1 MTKRMDVRDIRQ
13 FDQDGIRA
21 REKRNYLLKEGII
34 RRGAE
39 PESFYME
46 RANRLYRYEA
56 VDRIILLSRES
67 EKIYLKRLAEDIIKK
82 SSTWRRAPDDRL
94 ILEAYYTFIDD
105 IEIIDSEER
114 GRQKDVRILQ
124 INLVS
129 DLYFIAEYYISEIN
143 KDSKKLPK
151 KLVRILAGLPPKEH
165 KETLFKDIPYYDPKD
180 AFDLLIQMTNDRS
193 LIEYFEFFRSFFV
206 KKHWNSEEIF
216 KKLKQL
222 LEIEILTSIHAGLF
236 DLHQILDILHKS
248 LLIDT
253 PSEIVYLKNEISNY
267 FEIVSN
273 PEKYTDILFRKYLD
287 IFTFLQ
293 KYEESEDYLDKLY
306 FLEESR
312 KKIRES
318 ENLVEN
324 NFVQPFKKLYLDILR
339 KWMDITFKEG
349 EKLLSRA
356 SLKVGLE
363 TKRALLK
370 ERIPISISIKNVG
383 IGPAKNV
390 RTNLHDSPQYTILG
404 ENIHIIE
411 VLQRNE
417 VGYAEFSINPFKKD
431 NIDLTFSIS
440 YGDKKI
446 EIKDT
451 LVFVQEKEIGEIDNP
466 YNYTKPAVGDMFF
479 GRKTLLEW
487 VENNVKDRD
496 IYQNILIKGQRR
508 AGKTSF
514 LKRLEKSLGSICYC
528 VYIDVQLYLDP
539 ETKDIDFLQKI
550 CEELEKI
557 SGVPAPHEAVFAKKS
572 YGAFSEYID
581 DILKALKRNKE
592 KNGIIFI
599 FDEFGK
605 LESQI
610 KSEKFKVQ
618 FLRYLRGFFQR
629 HNKVSGIIS
638 GNLDKLNSSDWKEFF
653 TTFDPQKVGALEK
666 EAAENLIAKPVKG
679 VLQYDQYAVKKILD
693 FSGRHPYYIQV
704 ICGNLVEYIQK
715 KKKWNFIDVKD
726 VNTVILN
733 EAKETAQHTLELT
746 WRELE
751 PMEKNILYALSQLRK
766 QHKRSIG
773 LEELHVHMQKN
784 KIMKKEWEVR
794 SILDA
799 LKEKDMVVRSGDF
812 PPYYDFNIVLFRD
825 WLVENGRYVGE

>member
-1 MTKRMDVRDIRQ
+1 MTKRIGVHDIRQ
-13 FDQDGIRA
+13 FDQDGIRE
-21 REKRNYLLKEGII
+21 REKRNYSLKEGII
-34 RRGAE
+34 RRGT
-39 PESFYME
+39 ESEIFYME

-56 VDRIILLSRES
+56 VDRIILLSRGS

-94 ILEAYYTFIDD
+94 IQEADFTFTDN
-105 IEIIDSEER
+105 IEIIDSERR
-114 GRQKDVRILQ
+114 GRQKDVKILQ

-129 DLYFIAEYYISEIN
+129 DLYFIADYYISEIN
-143 KDSKKLPK
+143 KDPKKLPK
-151 KLVRILAGLPPKEH
+151 KLVRILAGLPPK
-165 KETLFKDIPYYDPKD
+165 KYRETIFKDIPHYDPKD
-180 AFDLLIQMTNDRS
+180 AFDLLIQMTKDWA

-206 KKHWNSEEIF
+206 KKHWNTKEIS
-216 KKLKQL
+216 KKLKPL
-222 LEIEILTSIHAGLF
+222 LEIETPTRIHAGLF
-236 DLHQILDILHKS
+236 DLHQILDIIHKS
-248 LLIDT
+248 LLINT
-253 PSEIVYLKNEISNY
+253 SSEIFHLENEISSY
-267 FEIVSN
+267 FETVPN
-273 PEKYTDILFRKYLD
+273 PEKYTDMLFRKYLD

-293 KYEESEDYLDKLY
+293 KYEESKDYLDKLY

-349 EKLLSRA
+349 EKLLNRA
-356 SLKVGLE
+356 SLKAELE
-363 TKRALLK
+363 TKRASRK
-370 ERIPISISIKNVG
+370 KKIPVSISIKNVG
-383 IGPAKNV
+383 IGPAQDVK
-390 RTNLHDSPQYTILG
+390 TKLHDSLQYTVL
-404 ENIHIIE
+404 EKNIHNIKI
-411 VLQRNE
+411 LQRNE
-417 VGYAEFSINPFKKD
+417 IEDANFYIKPLKED
-431 NIDLTFSIS
+431 NIDLTFSIF
-440 YGDKKI
+440 YGDKKMK
-446 EIKDT
+446 IKDT
-451 LVFVQEKEIGEIDNP
+451 LVFAQEKEIGEIDNP

-479 GRKTLLEW
+479 GREALLNW
-487 VENNVKDRD
+487 VENNVKNRD
-496 IYQNILIKGQRR
+496 IYQNILIEGQRR

-514 LKRLEKSLGSICYC
+514 LKKLEKSLNSICYC

-539 ETKDIDFLQKI
+539 ETKDIDFLQRI
-550 CEELEKI
+550 CGELEKI
-557 SGVPAPHEAVFAKKS
+557 SGVSAPHEAVFAKKS
-572 YGAFSEYID
+572 YGAFSEYVD
-581 DILKALKRNKE
+581 NILKKLDE
-592 KNGIIFI
+592 KKDKKGVILI
-599 FDEFGK
+599 FDEFDK
-605 LESQI
+605 LESQM
-610 KSEKFKVQ
+610 KSEKFKIQ

-629 HNKVSGIIS
+629 HNKVAGVIS

-666 EAAENLIAKPVKG
+666 EDAKNLITEPVKG
-679 VLQYDQYAVKKILD
+679 VLQYDKYAVKKILD

-773 LEELHVHMQKN
+773 LEKLHEHMQKN

-794 SILDA
+794 SILDN
-799 LKEKDMVVRSGDF
+799 LKEKDIVARSGDF

-825 WLVENGRYVGE
+825 WIIENGRYVDE